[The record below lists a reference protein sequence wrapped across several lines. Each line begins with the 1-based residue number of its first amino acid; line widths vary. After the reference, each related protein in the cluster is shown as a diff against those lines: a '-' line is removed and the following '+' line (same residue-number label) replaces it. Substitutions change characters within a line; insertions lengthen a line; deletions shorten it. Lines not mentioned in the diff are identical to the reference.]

1 MAWGRLLGAVRV
13 AGPGHAPA
21 GRDRAAR
28 AGAEIVSWRG
38 PLHGIPIGI
47 KDSIATAGIRT
58 TANSRVLAGWVPAE
72 DAPAVAALRAAG
84 AIVLAK
90 LNLNEFA
97 WGIPSEDDLF
107 PPPR

>member
-1 MAWGRLLGAVRV
+1 MERIRRLDPQLRSVITLT
-13 AGPGHAPA
+13 GPA
-21 GRDRAAR
+21 DV
-28 AGAEIVSWRG
+28 EIVSWRG

-58 TANSRVLAGWVPAE
+58 TANSHVLAGWVPAE

-97 WGIPSEDDLF
+97 
-107 PPPR
+107 